1 MLFEYLFL
9 VSSIFLFDNICMKK
23 KSASKNLIK
32 FLTIILTVI
41 SLLVI
46 VFFIFRTFSGES
58 KLNNFFFNFYQKNKV
73 LTYFLFLVIS
83 PLVNLL
89 PGISSMFFISLGNLI
104 FNDKTVIGMIR
115 TFIVLSISVVSTSS
129 LMFLIG
135 KFGGKKLISLLIDDK
150 EIEKSKHL
158 LTIGGKASLP
168 LMYLLPGFP
177 DDTLALVV
185 GMTDMSFLY
194 NFVCTILFRL
204 TGVFTITFLGSN
216 FIPFDKFTPLI
227 WFLFILIC
235 IIGVLIL
242 LFITLKYYQYLRKK
256 DEGLR
261 YELTKYLF
269 PKYYQKKLKKFLNK
283 DQKSIDKHSSS
294 VNKS

>member
-216 FIPFDKFTPLI
+216 FIPFDKLTPLI

-283 DQKSIDKHSSS
+283 NQKSIDKHSSS
-294 VNKS
+294 FNKS

>member
-1 MLFEYLFL
+1 
-9 VSSIFLFDNICMKK
+9 
-23 KSASKNLIK
+23 
-32 FLTIILTVI
+32 
-41 SLLVI
+41 
-46 VFFIFRTFSGES
+46 
-58 KLNNFFFNFYQKNKV
+58 
-73 LTYFLFLVIS
+73 
-83 PLVNLL
+83 
-89 PGISSMFFISLGNLI
+89 MFFISLGNLI

-135 KFGGKKLISLLIDDK
+135 RFGGKKLISLLIDDK

-227 WFLFILIC
+227 WFLFIFIC

-261 YELTKYLF
+261 YELTKFLF
-269 PKYYQKKLKKFLNK
+269 PKYYQKRLKKFLSKN
-283 DQKSIDKHSSS
+283 QKSMDKHSSS

>member
-32 FLTIILTVI
+32 FLTIVLTVI

-46 VFFIFRTFSGES
+46 GFFIFRTFSGES
-58 KLNNFFFNFYQKNKV
+58 KLNNFFFDFYQKNKF

-135 KFGGKKLISLLIDDK
+135 RFGGKKLISLLIDDK

-227 WFLFILIC
+227 WFLFIFIC

-256 DEGLR
+256 DDGLR
-261 YELTKYLF
+261 YELTKFLF
-269 PKYYQKKLKKFLNK
+269 PKYYQKRLKKFLSKN
-283 DQKSIDKHSSS
+283 QKSIDKHSSS

>member
-283 DQKSIDKHSSS
+283 NQKSIDKHSSS